1 MAGNEL
7 RISDNGGMFEPLD
20 LQTPQL
26 AVGIGFVFA
35 IAGAAIL
42 AHAVWR
48 RRRLKAWSEGESG
61 RFEGTDSRGERPDA
75 PRDVRI
81 ETIAGFI
88 ALALGVGG
96 IIYGMVGQ
104 VHQNN
109 VLESNTIAKY
119 PEIEQVVPEQWRGN
133 LLEAEVT
140 TTEGEQLEM
149 RISFDPTTG
158 EPTIQGEHSEL
169 SEQQ

>member
-1 MAGNEL
+1 
-7 RISDNGGMFEPLD
+7 MFEPLD

-26 AVGIGFVFA
+26 GVGIGFVFA

-42 AHAVWR
+42 AHAAWR
-48 RRRLKAWSEGESG
+48 KRRLKAWREGESR
-61 RFEGTDSRGERPDA
+61 RFEGTDSRGERSDA
-75 PRDVRI
+75 PRDVRT

-88 ALALGVGG
+88 VLALGFGG
-96 IIYGMVGQ
+96 IIYGMFGQ
-104 VHQNN
+104 VHQNS

-119 PEIEQVVPEQWRGN
+119 PEVEQVVPQQWRGN

-140 TTEGEQLEM
+140 TTNGEQLEM
-149 RISFDPTTG
+149 RITFDPDTG
-158 EPTIQGEHSEL
+158 EPTIQGDHSEL

>member
-1 MAGNEL
+1 MQLLLG
-7 RISDNGGMFEPLD
+7 IIDNGSMFEPLD

-26 AVGIGFVFA
+26 AVGLGFVFA

-42 AHAVWR
+42 AHATWR
-48 RRRLKAWSEGESG
+48 RRRLQAWAAGESR

-81 ETIAGFI
+81 ETIAGLV
-88 ALALGVGG
+88 ALLLGTAG

-104 VHQNN
+104 EHQNA

-119 PEIEQVVPEQWRGN
+119 PQVQEVEPQEWHGN

-140 TTEGEQLEM
+140 TVDGQRLPL
-149 RISFDPTTG
+149 RILFDSETG
-158 EPTIQGEHSEL
+158 EPTVQGDHPEL
-169 SEQQ
+169 GNPE

>member
-1 MAGNEL
+1 
-7 RISDNGGMFEPLD
+7 MFEPLD

-26 AVGIGFVFA
+26 AVGLGFVFA
-35 IAGAAIL
+35 IAGAAIM
-42 AHAVWR
+42 AHAAWR
-48 RRRLKAWSEGESG
+48 KRRLQAWGEGESV

-75 PRDVRI
+75 SRDVRI
-81 ETIAGFI
+81 ETIAAII
-88 ALALGVGG
+88 ALILGVGG
-96 IIYGMVGQ
+96 IAYGMIGQ

-140 TTEGEQLEM
+140 TTDGEQLQL
-149 RISFDPTTG
+149 RIAFDPDTG
-158 EPTIQGEHSEL
+158 EPAIQGDHPEL
-169 SEQQ
+169 TESQ

>member
-1 MAGNEL
+1 
-7 RISDNGGMFEPLD
+7 MFEPLD

-26 AVGIGFVFA
+26 AVGLGFVFA

-42 AHAVWR
+42 THATWR
-48 RRRLKAWSEGESG
+48 KRRLKAWTDGESG

-81 ETIAGFI
+81 ETVA
-88 ALALGVGG
+88 ALVAILIGVGG
-96 IIYGMVGQ
+96 IMYGMIGQ
-104 VHQNN
+104 AHQHS

-119 PEIEQVVPEQWRGN
+119 PEIQEVEPQQWRGN

-140 TTEGEQLEM
+140 TTDGEQLYM
-149 RISFDPTTG
+149 RISFDPDTG
-158 EPTIQGEHSEL
+158 EPNIQGDHPEL
-169 SEQQ
+169 GSQE

>member
-1 MAGNEL
+1 
-7 RISDNGGMFEPLD
+7 MFEPLD

-42 AHAVWR
+42 AHAAWR
-48 RRRLKAWSEGESG
+48 KRRLKAWGEGESR
-61 RFEGTDSRGERPDA
+61 RFEGKDSRGERPDA

-81 ETIAGFI
+81 ETIAAII
-88 ALALGVGG
+88 ALILGVGG
-96 IIYGMVGQ
+96 IAYGMVGQ
-104 VHQNN
+104 LHQNN
-109 VLESNTIAKY
+109 VLESNTMAKY

-140 TTEGEQLEM
+140 TTDGEQLKM
-149 RISFDPTTG
+149 RITFDPDTG
-158 EPTIQGEHSEL
+158 EPTIQGDHPEL
-169 SEQQ
+169 TESQ